1 MNADLISS
9 SDDEDVQSSDD
20 EDIPTSKALD
30 EASPTRKEVGEGD
43 GEILS
48 KITEKPSEFI
58 PLQEPG
64 AAQEQDI
71 DLNTELYIFT
81 IPQEIVN
88 PLNLINTEVVISD
101 KKGQNLNV
109 EGLQYKIVSYKNS
122 KVADSPTLFLPDEI
136 GHLHRVNSEVK
147 GHVIIKGQPRNF
159 VNNKR
164 IDIHAL
170 RSIRHQPPTDIR
182 ERNFL
187 SKTGNEKESKSRKRS
202 VVEEMDEVSPRTK
215 KQKKKKKSITS

>member
-1 MNADLISS
+1 MTMNADLISS

-43 GEILS
+43 GE
-48 KITEKPSEFI
+48 
-58 PLQEPG
+58 
-64 AAQEQDI
+64 
-71 DLNTELYIFT
+71 
-81 IPQEIVN
+81 VN